1 MRREFNIFEASPL
14 PFGLSPIAQTNAIS
28 LSNCASFTRGDV
40 STHRFAA
47 AAARSSV
54 FAIISRKI
62 LARQNEN
69 VKRNKSL
76 FDRKKRI
83 RQEFF
88 FQSPFGALV
97 IHSAFAV
104 SLSFAMVEMSIF
116 FISMHFSRIILSE

>member
-14 PFGLSPIAQTNAIS
+14 PFGLSPIAQTNVIS

>member
-14 PFGLSPIAQTNAIS
+14 PFGLSPIAQTYANS
-28 LSNCASFTRGDV
+28 LQNYTSFARGEV
-40 STHRFAA
+40 GTHRLAA